1 MNNLQEKI
9 SQLQTLGLSPS
20 LQNRALEM
28 LSDAYRAIESQ
39 EAAPQPL
46 LHVLA
51 VPVQVTPVFEI
62 QPVQN
67 AYFNEGAL
75 LSTTA
80 PTITRKFFMA
90 EEPE

>member
-1 MNNLQEKI
+1 
-9 SQLQTLGLSPS
+9 
-20 LQNRALEM
+20 M
-28 LSDAYRAIESQ
+28 LSNAYRAIESQ
-39 EAAPQPL
+39 ETAPQPL
-46 LHVLA
+46 IHVLA

-67 AYFNEGAL
+67 VYFNVGAL